1 VAVFHDDTL
10 DRMCGTEGPVTKYAY
25 ASLPPLR
32 LPSDDEWDQGA
43 SHGFGGKDGA
53 KTGGKKG
60 GKTGGKKGGAAGG
73 LSDALRIPLLADV
86 FAAVPPETTF
96 IIEFKQD
103 SAELIDRVYKI
114 MVAAG
119 RVEHVVWFSLKDPIN
134 RNLAAYCPITRKVFG
149 MGAVKNTVP
158 RIVSTL
164 SVLKCVCVLDMNW
177 TLN

>member
-1 VAVFHDDTL
+1 
-10 DRMCGTEGPVTKYAY
+10 MCGTEGPVTKYAY
-25 ASLPPLR
+25 ASLPALR

-43 SHGFGGKDGA
+43 SHGFGGKG
-53 KTGGKKG
+53 
-60 GKTGGKKGGAAGG
+60 GGKKGGAAGG
-73 LSDALRIPLLADV
+73 SSDALRIPLLAEV

-134 RNLAAYCPITRKVFG
+134 RNLAAYCPVAEKVFG

-164 SVLKCVCVLDMNW
+164 SVLKCVLLDRNW

>member
-1 VAVFHDDTL
+1 MAVFHDDTL

-25 ASLPPLR
+25 ASLPALR

-43 SHGFGGKDGA
+43 SHGFGGKGGG
-53 KTGGKKG
+53 KTGGKAA
-60 GKTGGKKGGAAGG
+60 GKTAGKKGGAAGG
-73 LSDALRIPLLADV
+73 SSDALRIPLLAEV

-134 RNLAAYCPITRKVFG
+134 RNLAAYCPVAEKVFG

-164 SVLKCVCVLDMNW
+164 SVLKCVLLDRNW